1 MKYIRVWNKSDGV
14 NRLHLQYLGLSTKRY
29 DESTI
34 GQFGS
39 GIKYAPILA
48 LRKDIELTI
57 VSQDDDGQYF
67 LKYKVVEQKGIDV
80 IYYDY
85 GTYEVPS
92 SFTLDAGRLSWEDE
106 FQIYREVVSNAKD
119 GVKSNDDWGA
129 ELVDKIMF
137 YPDEFSVFISA
148 TPEMVHILKNHDY
161 YYCDNTPIIFTHN
174 DDISVLQNNYGNT
187 AIYCKTVL
195 THESEDKSFFHY
207 NIKSVKLNEER
218 KLANYYS
225 TQYDIARA
233 LAYMTRTDVIEEV
246 LKCVIGGNPI
256 DQYSVEFWEYP
267 SAAYEYLKA
276 NSAWEKAFVNQY
288 GNRAVVLNQI
298 EYSVPGIERKVKE
311 LGYIPIRCKSENL
324 YLLLKTAK
332 AKVLNDVAGENLS
345 YDLSYD
351 YEKYPN
357 LVQALNIMEDY
368 IEEFGLMAKK
378 VALFSPNSSDIL
390 GLTINAK
397 KPIPER
403 QILITKTLART
414 GSVESIVATLMH
426 EYDHYSTGL
435 SDAHPEFRDLADTR
449 LGELIVKAYKPK
461 ILYVEK
467 GSADI
472 KVKIS
477 DLPYLQGV
485 NFHTESSDI
494 FNGVVLNVGTRLFVI
509 KSKEIVSNLVGK
521 LTSSDDNMTLCIP
534 NAFYEPLKDDNIS
547 IEEIRGGE

>member
-1 MKYIRVWNKSDGV
+1 
-14 NRLHLQYLGLSTKRY
+14 
-29 DESTI
+29 
-34 GQFGS
+34 
-39 GIKYAPILA
+39 
-48 LRKDIELTI
+48 
-57 VSQDDDGQYF
+57 
-67 LKYKVVEQKGIDV
+67 
-80 IYYDY
+80 
-85 GTYEVPS
+85 
-92 SFTLDAGRLSWEDE
+92 
-106 FQIYREVVSNAKD
+106 
-119 GVKSNDDWGA
+119 
-129 ELVDKIMF
+129 
-137 YPDEFSVFISA
+137 
-148 TPEMVHILKNHDY
+148 
-161 YYCDNTPIIFTHN
+161 
-174 DDISVLQNNYGNT
+174 
-187 AIYCKTVL
+187 
-195 THESEDKSFFHY
+195 
-207 NIKSVKLNEER
+207 
-218 KLANYYS
+218 
-225 TQYDIARA
+225 
-233 LAYMTRTDVIEEV
+233 
-246 LKCVIGGNPI
+246 
-256 DQYSVEFWEYP
+256 
-267 SAAYEYLKA
+267 
-276 NSAWEKAFVNQY
+276 
-288 GNRAVVLNQI
+288 
-298 EYSVPGIERKVKE
+298 
-311 LGYIPIRCKSENL
+311 
-324 YLLLKTAK
+324 
-332 AKVLNDVAGENLS
+332 
-345 YDLSYD
+345 
-351 YEKYPN
+351 
-357 LVQALNIMEDY
+357 MEDY

-521 LTSSDDNMTLCIP
+521 LTSSDDNMTLCIA